1 MDRAIL
7 SPLSP
12 VDNSCPQRQAGTK
25 LLNIDKDL
33 RLNFGFVPGVPTKKS
48 HTPKKKPAKTR
59 LALVLVVALAWLFMQ
74 PHDTAS
80 HAPHGLQVLPSKFA

>member
-1 MDRAIL
+1 MDSAIL
-7 SPLSP
+7 SPVSP
-12 VDNSCPQRQAGTK
+12 VDNSCPRRQAGTK

-33 RLNFGFVPGVPTKKS
+33 RLNFGFVPGVPAKKC

-74 PHDTAS
+74 PHDTVS
-80 HAPHGLQVLPSKFA
+80 HAPHGL